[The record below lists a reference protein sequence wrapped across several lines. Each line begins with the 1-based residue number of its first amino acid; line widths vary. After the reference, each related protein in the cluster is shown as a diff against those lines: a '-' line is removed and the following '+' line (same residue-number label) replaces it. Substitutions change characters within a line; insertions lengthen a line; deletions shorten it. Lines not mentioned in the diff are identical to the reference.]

1 MPRVLDQHHSITITA
16 QRFFALAG
24 LICAVFSAA
33 ILVANQYSG
42 LNNLDAY
49 YRLNTPAV
57 CLIIGFFTAS
67 LSIRMAIA
75 VCVFLLPLLP
85 TVGWQIQQYFGYGRL
100 LDVHNAGLDLAAG
113 ILLGSIVNKVIG
125 RQSFFSVDQRTWPIG
140 LVICILTL
148 SVGVAVM
155 RNLHQTSS
163 AFSFQALFFNLLHLR
178 TLDWHDDYRPILD
191 WVSYASAA
199 GLFAVFIPTLGSDP
213 KRNDLIFKPLII
225 SLTISA
231 IVGWRQSA
239 FGMGLSLDQRNFRVD
254 QFGFMALGFQPD
266 IHAFAGIMLIGA
278 VGLLGYV
285 YAKRERWFRL
295 ASVGFSI
302 VLCWVALFLSKSKAS
317 FALAV
322 VLIVLMA
329 LVWLLSRRWNFLQIT
344 KSALGLV
351 VLAALII
358 FVGEAFGAQL
368 IERMGQALGI
378 YSFEEL
384 NLKLSYRPEV
394 YLAAI
399 KMFSLFPV
407 FGMGQAEFYRQ
418 AANYDLTHSFF
429 LSIQQNGEH
438 AHNYFLQ
445 ALVENGIV
453 GVAAFTLML
462 IYPLLKIADKRIL
475 LPALVALSALFCA
488 NIFSHSLLV
497 RENLLLGACF
507 VALLYSWL
515 PTSHLA
521 SANQTR
527 GQKAKSVALAFTS
540 KRAILLGSV
549 VLVIALIAKEAVQ
562 SLSRAPFDYDIQCFK
577 ARPIGVDGWTSG
589 LYRTEIPTA
598 ANGLTIRLAT
608 TQPDAMQRP
617 LTATINVFLDKQVLM
632 QRDFVL
638 NKTGPQELSLDFPAQ
653 ALTKEGPYQIELRVS
668 RCFVPRNFGMNED
681 SRRLG
686 VRMDSIHW
694 H

>member
-1 MPRVLDQHHSITITA
+1 MPRVLDQHYSITV

-24 LICAVFSAA
+24 LICALFSAA
-33 ILVANQYSG
+33 ILVANQYSA

-49 YRLNTPAV
+49 YRLNTPTV
-57 CLIIGFFTAS
+57 CLLIGFLTAS

-75 VCVFLLPLLP
+75 VCIFLLPLLP
-85 TVGWQIQQYFGYGRL
+85 TLGWQIQQYFGYGRL
-100 LDVHNAGLDLAAG
+100 LDVHSAGLDLAAG
-113 ILLGSIVNKVIG
+113 ILLGSIVNKAIA
-125 RQSFFSVDQRTWPIG
+125 RKSIFAIDQRTWPIG

-148 SVGVAVM
+148 SVCMAVM

-163 AFSFQALFFNLLHLR
+163 VFSFQALFFNLLHLR

-191 WVSYASAA
+191 WISYASAA
-199 GLFAVFIPTLGSDP
+199 GLLAVFIPILGTDP
-213 KRNDLIFKPLII
+213 KRDDLIFKPLIV

-254 QFGFMALGFQPD
+254 QFGFMAIGFQPD

-278 VGLLGYV
+278 IGLLGYV

-295 ASVGFSI
+295 APVGFSI
-302 VLCWVALFLSKSKAS
+302 LLCWVALFLSKSKAS
-317 FALAV
+317 FAIAI
-322 VLIVLMA
+322 VLTALMA
-329 LVWLLSRRWNFLQIT
+329 LVWLLRRRWSFLQVTQGVI
-344 KSALGLV
+344 GLV
-351 VLAALII
+351 GLATLII
-358 FVGEAFGAQL
+358 FVSEAFDAQL
-368 IERMGQALGI
+368 MERTGQALGI
-378 YSFEEL
+378 RSFEEL

-399 KMFSLFPV
+399 KMFSLFPI

-418 AANYDLTHSFF
+418 AADYDLTNSFF

-445 ALVENGIV
+445 VLVENGVV
-453 GVAAFTLML
+453 GVAAFALML

-475 LPALVALSALFCA
+475 LPALVGLGAIFCA

-497 RENLLLGACF
+497 RENLLLSACF

-521 SANQTR
+521 SADQAR
-527 GQKAKSVALAFTS
+527 GPGAKVGPVSLNGQRVF
-540 KRAILLGSV
+540 LLGSI
-549 VLVIALIAKEAVQ
+549 VLAIILITKEGVQ
-562 SLSRAPFDYDIQCFK
+562 SLSRAPFDSDIQCFK
-577 ARPIGVDGWTSG
+577 VHPVGPDGWTSG
-589 LYRTEIPTA
+589 LYRIEMPTA
-598 ANGLTIRLAT
+598 AKGLTIRLAT

-653 ALTKEGPYQIELRVS
+653 TLTKEGPYQIELRVS

-686 VRMDSIHW
+686 VRMESIHW